1 MARKKG
7 RRMLVSL
14 AVAVVFAAALALYVV
29 TRLDPVVLSMA
40 EARTRQLAVEA
51 INQAVSEVMQSSISY
66 SDLIQVSTDADGRV
80 TLIQA
85 NTILMNQLASKAA
98 TTVQKNLMA
107 LEDEDVTLPLG
118 SAFNVKIL
126 SNSGPRIHVGV
137 VPVGAIT
144 TKFVTRFESA
154 GINQT
159 RHEISIETST
169 QMRIVIPIGAATVSV
184 TTIVPVAEAIIV
196 GDVPSSYVNVPDV
209 GSMLKLFP
217 SS

>member
-1 MARKKG
+1 M
-7 RRMLVSL
+7 
-14 AVAVVFAAALALYVV
+14 
-29 TRLDPVVLSMA
+29 
-40 EARTRQLAVEA
+40 
-51 INQAVSEVMQSSISY
+51 
-66 SDLIQVSTDADGRV
+66 TD
-80 TLIQA
+80 
-85 NTILMNQLASKAA
+85 
-98 TTVQKNLMA
+98 
-107 LEDEDVTLPLG
+107 
-118 SAFNVKIL
+118 
-126 SNSGPRIHVGV
+126 SGPRIPVGV